1 MSFIYCH
8 LNFHANLLRPWPFPL
23 SNEFRIGQVIC
34 RRNEKQIRIGRLCL
48 VLVGRSCAICIT
60 KALRI
65 LFELNSKLLYNIFYI
80 GPSMSPR
87 FPYEARERNWR
98 ADICRGLIPGTIW
111 KLLCHKLFITYLTL
125 TFFKHWL
132 FYCRTNLWTDKLRK
146 LILKRV
152 AFVQLANILVSK
164 RYQTGNVD
172 LYNDVRKCLKKLHKK
187 STFGWKFLFNTTY
200 TFELII
206 PFQVI

>member
-1 MSFIYCH
+1 MNS
-8 LNFHANLLRPWPFPL
+8 
-23 SNEFRIGQVIC
+23 
-34 RRNEKQIRIGRLCL
+34 
-48 VLVGRSCAICIT
+48 VLVKSLVGETRNKSVLADFVSYWLAAVVLYVSQRHFASYF
-60 KALRI
+60 KR
-65 LFELNSKLLYNIFYI
+65 LLYSIFYI

-87 FPYEARERNWR
+87 FPYEAPERSWM
-98 ADICRGLIPGTIW
+98 ADMCRGLIPGTIL

-132 FYCRTNLWTDKLRK
+132 FYCRKNLWTDKLRK

-172 LYNDVRKCLKKLHKK
+172 LYNDVRKCLKKLPKK

-206 PFQVI
+206 LFQVI